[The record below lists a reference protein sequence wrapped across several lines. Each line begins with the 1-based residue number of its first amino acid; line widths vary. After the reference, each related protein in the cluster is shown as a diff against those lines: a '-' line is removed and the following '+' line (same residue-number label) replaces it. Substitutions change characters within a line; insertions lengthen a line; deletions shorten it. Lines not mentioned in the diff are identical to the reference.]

1 MLTDENN
8 INVISALIFVIKILC
23 L

>member
-8 INVISALIFVIKILC
+8 QNMRNV
-23 L
+23 